1 MAFMIVATSLNAQ
14 DHKHEIRIGGGL
26 GIDPHLQ
33 NVRNR
38 FVDTN
43 NLEEKSLNTITLHK
57 ERL

>member
-14 DHKHEIRIGGGL
+14 DYKHEIRIGGGL
-26 GIDPHLQ
+26 GTDPHLQ

-43 NLEEKSLNTITLHK
+43 NLEEKSINTITLHK